1 MLTAGCGLHASPI
14 ESEQNPCA
22 GEMAERLKAHAW
34 KACIRET
41 VSGVRI
47 PLSPPFF
54 KTANKNAGLTSLS
67 TRCDQ
72 FLENSAWFS
81 SDVSISRKRKP
92 CHVTSTSVSN

>member
-47 PLSPPFF
+47 PLSPP
-54 KTANKNAGLTSLS
+54 LLSLS
-67 TRCDQ
+67 RAYVPVIPILIPIRGSPHAQPRSQPYQTNPDCARLSLLPGRT
-72 FLENSAWFS
+72 F
-81 SDVSISRKRKP
+81 
-92 CHVTSTSVSN
+92 